1 MSNVASS
8 MERFGDL
15 EIRALRGRH
24 RYVITLVGELDI
36 DGVDRVTEEL
46 TRAEATDAAQ
56 IVLDLAEL
64 RFIDSSGVR
73 LVLEADA
80 RSRTNGS
87 RLRLTRGPA
96 AVQRVFVLSGV
107 EDRLP
112 WDEPG

>member
-1 MSNVASS
+1 MSNVANS

-15 EIRALRGRH
+15 EIRAARDRH
-24 RYVITLVGELDI
+24 RYVIALAGELDI
-36 DGVDRVTEEL
+36 GGVDRVTEEL
-46 TRAEATDAAQ
+46 LCAEATGAVQ

-64 RFIDSSGVR
+64 QFIDSSGVR

-80 RSRTNGS
+80 RSRADGN

-96 AVQRVFVLSGV
+96 AVQRVFVLSGI

-112 WDEPG
+112 WDELG